1 MKNVYYI
8 EKRNVQ
14 IIKEKKGGGRR
25 KRRVFRGKIN

>member
-14 IIKEKKGGGRR
+14 IIKEKKGGGEEEE
-25 KRRVFRGKIN
+25 KGI

>member
-14 IIKEKKGGGRR
+14 IIKEKKGEGGGREGYLE
-25 KRRVFRGKIN
+25 GK